1 MTYYNNTH
9 FQRCILQCIITT
21 LLTMILVGFII
32 MGIEPSI
39 SIYILI
45 SSISSFML
53 IMFISMLR
61 GCYITYQ
68 NEILRRRLYPI
79 NPLLPPIPPIV
90 ILQGN
95 SIMLGIPIQ
104 QQSIEHMIVPIY
116 VATINFNK

>member
-1 MTYYNNTH
+1 
-9 FQRCILQCIITT
+9 
-21 LLTMILVGFII
+21 
-32 MGIEPSI
+32 
-39 SIYILI
+39 
-45 SSISSFML
+45 ML